1 MSIKVKEAAVA
12 YISNPLKKV
21 NTDKP
26 KAMVVPVYKW
36 SNFDKINAIRDGIS
50 KEDLENLKEQAGL
63 DYETLATLLN
73 VAKATLHN
81 KKGKSRFDT
90 TISEKIFFLADVYS
104 YGYEVFGNKT
114 NFNEWMKKPNQAL
127 GGASPLS
134 YLDTLYG
141 IEEIKHL
148 IGRIEYGVYS

>member
-1 MSIKVKEAAVA
+1 MSLKVKEAAVA
-12 YISNPLKKV
+12 YIPNPLQKV
-21 NTDKP
+21 GTDKP
-26 KAMVVPVYKW
+26 KAKVVPVYKW
-36 SNFDKINAIRDGIS
+36 SSFDKINAIRDGIS

-90 TISEKIFFLADVYS
+90 TISEKIFLLADVYS
-104 YGYEVFGNKT
+104 YGYEVFENKDH
-114 NFNEWMKKPNQAL
+114 FNDWMKKPNHAL